1 MGKHIIEEQALKGGG
16 FNLIRVDNT
25 DEITADNADRIFAI
39 EGDGTVNLDVE
50 DNKLKITTRVPVFK
64 TLDWW
69 GGK

>member
-25 DEITADNADRIFAI
+25 DEITADNADRVFAI

-64 TLDWW
+64 TLDW
-69 GGK
+69 

>member
-1 MGKHIIEEQALKGGG
+1 MGKHIIEERALRGSG

-25 DEITADNADRIFAI
+25 DEITADNADRVFAI

-64 TLDWW
+64 TLDW
-69 GGK
+69 

>member
-1 MGKHIIEEQALKGGG
+1 MGKHIIEEQALRASG

-39 EGDGTVNLDVE
+39 EGDGTVNLDVQ

-64 TLDWW
+64 TLDW
-69 GGK
+69 

>member
-25 DEITADNADRIFAI
+25 DEITADNAERIFAI
-39 EGDGTVNLDVE
+39 EGDGTVNLDVQ

-64 TLDWW
+64 TLDW
-69 GGK
+69 

>member
-64 TLDWW
+64 TLDW
-69 GGK
+69 

>member
-16 FNLIRVDNT
+16 FNLIRVDKT
-25 DEITADNADRIFAI
+25 DEITADNTDRVFAI

-64 TLDWW
+64 TLDW
-69 GGK
+69 

>member
-16 FNLIRVDNT
+16 FNLIRVDKT
-25 DEITADNADRIFAI
+25 GEITADNTDRVFAI

-64 TLDWW
+64 TLDW
-69 GGK
+69 

>member
-16 FNLIRVDNT
+16 FNLIRVDKT
-25 DEITADNADRIFAI
+25 DEITADNTDRVFAI

>member
-1 MGKHIIEEQALKGGG
+1 MGKHIIEEQALRGSG

-25 DEITADNADRIFAI
+25 DEITADNADRVFAI

-64 TLDWW
+64 TLDW
-69 GGK
+69 

>member
-16 FNLIRVDNT
+16 FNLIRVDKT
-25 DEITADNADRIFAI
+25 DEITADNADRIFVI

-64 TLDWW
+64 TLDW
-69 GGK
+69 

>member
-16 FNLIRVDNT
+16 FNLIRVDKT
-25 DEITADNADRIFAI
+25 DEITADNADRVFAI

-64 TLDWW
+64 TLDW
-69 GGK
+69 